1 MIIRSLRQN
10 SSFSRFGEEHH
21 KVVWQETLKL
31 VLDQIVEAKTLK
43 PKLSVNFFNE
53 NMNEC
58 LIDPLIKEYEK
69 SLPTV

>member
-21 KVVWQETLKL
+21 KAVWQETLKL